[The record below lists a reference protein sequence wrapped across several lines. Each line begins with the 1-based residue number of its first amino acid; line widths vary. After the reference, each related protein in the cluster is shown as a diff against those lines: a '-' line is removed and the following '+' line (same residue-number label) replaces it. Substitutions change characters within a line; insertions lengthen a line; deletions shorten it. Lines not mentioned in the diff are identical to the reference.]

1 MRGAAPATAVSAT
14 VDASA
19 CDDAAIDCTRVRVR
33 VRVRVRARR
42 TMRLARAPC
51 RAPRRASTRTMAT
64 DREGALRALWARSFD
79 AWIDVPGTPRGSTTF
94 FKPRARDDD
103 DDGARAVPAI
113 VRTHALFAITA
124 HNPMGAI
131 ASAEANAR
139 ANARLEADLTALAAA
154 NARRRWASYGFSE
167 GWREDGYVVGF
178 DLEDADD
185 GRRAMVGLAVKYAQG
200 AIYEYS
206 SGDDDFTMRRRT
218 VPAAMSDAVDA
229 DVIMVCCDE
238 PGV

>member
-1 MRGAAPATAVSAT
+1 M
-14 VDASA
+14 
-19 CDDAAIDCTRVRVR
+19 
-33 VRVRVRARR
+33 
-42 TMRLARAPC
+42 
-51 RAPRRASTRTMAT
+51 
-64 DREGALRALWARSFD
+64 
-79 AWIDVPGTPRGSTTF
+79 
-94 FKPRARDDD
+94 
-103 DDGARAVPAI
+103 
-113 VRTHALFAITA
+113 
-124 HNPMGAI
+124 
-131 ASAEANAR
+131 
-139 ANARLEADLTALAAA
+139 
-154 NARRRWASYGFSE
+154 
-167 GWREDGYVVGF
+167 GF

>member
-19 CDDAAIDCTRVRVR
+19 CDDAAIDWMRVR

-103 DDGARAVPAI
+103 DGGARAVPAI
-113 VRTHALFAITA
+113 ARTHALFAITA